1 MSNPRKL
8 SNIRLTGISEKGLDN
23 FVKEN
28 KGFIFYET
36 WAGIKQAVR
45 RNRLTAEIC
54 TVNSP
59 NDIVTIDR
67 DEWENALSSSL
78 GYFESRDEFEQCRE
92 IKFTINL
99 LQYGKKQ
106 LRTPQTISGSVIT
119 S

>member
-8 SNIRLTGISEKGLDN
+8 SNIRLIGITDKGLN
-23 FVKEN
+23 GFIEEN
-28 KGFIFYET
+28 KGFFFYET
-36 WAGIKQAVR
+36 WAGIKQAIR

-67 DEWENALSSSL
+67 DGWESALSSSL
-78 GYFESRDEFEQCRE
+78 GYFESRDEFEQCKE
-92 IKFTINL
+92 IKLTMNL
-99 LQYGKKQ
+99 LRYGKKQ
-106 LRTPQTISGSVIT
+106 LRTSKTISGSVIT